1 MIDIRSKAMK
11 HSERFSL
18 AGQVALVLGGSSG
31 IGRQIALG
39 FHDAGAIVVPVG
51 KTPSKV
57 IEVDAAL
64 SAKGAMPKGYCADVT
79 EHAAL
84 TAVIRR
90 AIAEHGRIDILVNS
104 QGITILKPAEDFT
117 RADYD
122 HLIGVNLTS
131 IFFACTEVGRHM
143 LERGSGRIINVASL
157 AAHRGFQLSALYTM
171 SKHGVLGLTRAL
183 AAEWATRGVR
193 INAISPGFFMTP
205 LNQAKMSPSR
215 KETALRRTPMHRF
228 GELDELV
235 GAAIYLASPSASYV
249 TGETIAVDGGF
260 LAAGLD

>member
-1 MIDIRSKAMK
+1 MK

-18 AGQVALVLGGSSG
+18 NGQVALVLGGSSG
-31 IGRQIALG
+31 IGRQIALS

-51 KTPSKV
+51 KTAAKV
-57 IEVDAAL
+57 AEVEAAL
-64 SAKGAMPKGYCADVT
+64 AVRGATARGHCADVT
-79 EHAAL
+79 RPEEL
-84 TAVIRR
+84 TDVVTRTLAQ
-90 AIAEHGRIDILVNS
+90 HGRIDILVNS
-104 QGITILKPAEDFT
+104 QGLTILKPAEEFS
-117 RADYD
+117 RGDYD
-122 HLIGVNLTS
+122 LLMATNLTS
-131 IFFACTEVGRHM
+131 VFFACTEIGRHM
-143 LERGSGRIINVASL
+143 LERGSGSIVNIASL

-171 SKHGVLGLTRAL
+171 SKHGVLALTRTL

-193 INAISPGFFMTP
+193 VNAISPGFFMTA
-205 LNQAKMSPSR
+205 LNRDRMSPAR
-215 KETALRRTPMHRF
+215 KETAMRRTPMKRF